1 MFGRKA
7 GPGNKMNFFYFF
19 AINLSY
25 KLYAERD
32 NLSNSLQSTKMPAA
46 KGITCVDL
54 VADTLRSMRNDE
66 NFDSLFEVVKKAAD
80 PIKPV
85 GKSNLPRK

>member
-25 KLYAERD
+25 KRYAERD
-32 NLSNSLQSTKMPAA
+32 NLSNSLQSTKMPAT